1 MAEIYVTF
9 SNDIKLYFCGNTM
22 TMYGESRKLHLIE
35 EILKTEDEAIL
46 KQAESLFSKGK
57 VINIPT
63 RKSFTEFA
71 GMLTDEEANEMKTI
85 IEDGKSLTFTK

>member
-1 MAEIYVTF
+1 
-9 SNDIKLYFCGNTM
+9 M

-85 IEDGKSLTFTK
+85 IEDGKTLTFTK

>member
-1 MAEIYVTF
+1 
-9 SNDIKLYFCGNTM
+9 M

>member
-1 MAEIYVTF
+1 
-9 SNDIKLYFCGNTM
+9 M

-35 EILKTEDEAIL
+35 DILKTEDEAIL

-71 GMLTDEEANEMKTI
+71 GMLTDEEANEMKRI